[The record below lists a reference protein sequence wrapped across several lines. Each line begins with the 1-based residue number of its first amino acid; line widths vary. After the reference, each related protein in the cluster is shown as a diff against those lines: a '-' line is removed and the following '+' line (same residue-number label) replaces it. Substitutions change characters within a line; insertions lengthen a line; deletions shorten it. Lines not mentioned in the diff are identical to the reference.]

1 MASNI
6 YYESDKEYYQQ
17 LSCDY
22 YYNNRESSLDYQR
35 EKYNSLS
42 KEEKDERA
50 IYAKNRYNNLH
61 EDKKNIIRAYAR
73 NKYHSMPN
81 DKVLKHKE
89 YQKEY
94 RKKYREMKKSQGKL
108 AKRAV
113 LTP

>member
-50 IYAKNRYNNLH
+50 IYAKNR
-61 EDKKNIIRAYAR
+61 
-73 NKYHSMPN
+73 
-81 DKVLKHKE
+81 
-89 YQKEY
+89 
-94 RKKYREMKKSQGKL
+94 
-108 AKRAV
+108 
-113 LTP
+113 